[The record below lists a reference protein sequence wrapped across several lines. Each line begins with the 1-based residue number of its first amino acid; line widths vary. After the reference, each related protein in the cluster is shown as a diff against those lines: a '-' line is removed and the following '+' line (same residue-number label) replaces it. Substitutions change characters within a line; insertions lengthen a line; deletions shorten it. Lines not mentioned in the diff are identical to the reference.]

1 VLRERDIRNNV
12 VLTGDIH
19 SSWANDLS
27 SNPWASSAT
36 ADEARVVGVEFIG
49 PAVSSPGL
57 RGEAQAVTDAER
69 VRSTSPHIK
78 YVELHKRGYGVL
90 DVTRDRAQ
98 CEWYHLPTVSV
109 RDGRQE
115 LAAVYASE
123 AGNNALKSA
132 TAESRGPLA
141 EQAPK

>member
-1 VLRERDIRNNV
+1 M
-12 VLTGDIH
+12 
-19 SSWANDLS
+19 
-27 SNPWASSAT
+27 
-36 ADEARVVGVEFIG
+36 
-49 PAVSSPGL
+49 
-57 RGEAQAVTDAER
+57 
-69 VRSTSPHIK
+69 RSTSPHIK
-78 YVELHKRGYGVL
+78 YVELHRRGYGVL

-109 RDGRQE
+109 RDERQE